1 MKLEPKPIQI
11 VQPISDAIAW
21 KSLQNL
27 VQRFQFNEKEAK
39 TLMGDMPRSTY
50 QKGLHQHIGKLNRDQ
65 KERVSYLLGIYKS
78 LRILFTD
85 STQALTWIDRP
96 NDLPPFNGT
105 TPKSYML
112 EGSLVRL
119 ADVRRFLDFWRGY

>member
-1 MKLEPKPIQI
+1 MNPLSKAAK
-11 VQPISDAIAW
+11 PISDAVAW
-21 KSLQNL
+21 KSLQIM
-27 VQRFQFNEKEAK
+27 VQRFRLSEAEA
-39 TLMGDMPRSTY
+39 TMLMGEMPRSTY

-85 STQALTWIDRP
+85 SAQGLTWIDRS
-96 NDLPPFNGT
+96 NTLPPFNGI
-105 TPKSYML
+105 TPKQFML

-119 ADVRRFLDFWRGY
+119 AEVRRFLDFWRGY